1 MKLKFNFMSEIDQVN
16 SLKKAKTLVE
26 ALPYI
31 RQHSGKTIVIKYGGH
46 AMGDKK
52 LSKSFAQDIN
62 LLKEIGMKPI
72 IIHGGGPQIGKILK
86 QKKIKS
92 EFVEGLRITNK
103 AAVKVVEKVLINE
116 INKKIVK
123 DIKDIGG
130 KAIGLSG
137 NKHNLIE
144 AKKLTVRTKDSDS
157 NIEKILDLGFVG
169 SPTKIN
175 MSLIKKY
182 SEKNYI
188 PVISPLGVDNNK
200 NTLNINADTVA
211 GFIAGIMKS
220 KKLLLLTV
228 LILGMIGFSII
239 K

>member
-1 MKLKFNFMSEIDQVN
+1 MVKLLDF
-16 SLKKAKTLVE
+16 
-26 ALPYI
+26 
-31 RQHSGKTIVIKYGGH
+31 R
-46 AMGDKK
+46 
-52 LSKSFAQDIN
+52 
-62 LLKEIGMKPI
+62 
-72 IIHGGGPQIGKILK
+72 
-86 QKKIKS
+86 
-92 EFVEGLRITNK
+92 
-103 AAVKVVEKVLINE
+103 
-116 INKKIVK
+116 
-123 DIKDIGG
+123 
-130 KAIGLSG
+130 G

-220 KKLLLLTV
+220 KKLLLLTDV
-228 LILGMIGFSII
+228 PGIMDKNNKLISKISLKKAKQMINKNYITGGMKPKVKTCIEALKKRSKG
-239 K
+239 KQQY